1 MSANDGSERDA
12 ADEESHDP
20 RLTELVAYL
29 DGELEPEQSARLER
43 QFAVDAPLRRYAESL
58 DRTWQLLDTLG
69 DAPASGEFTQRTL
82 ASISAMAIPA
92 TATST
97 SPWSVATALRTFPYL
112 KVILWTAL
120 GFIACFGGLKFA
132 RTQSRGTDTADS
144 RILRELPLYRDLE
157 TLNSVRSAEFLRK
170 VAAAVT
176 PDPLKEP
183 RK

>member
-1 MSANDGSERDA
+1 MSANDGSERDE

-29 DGELEPEQSARLER
+29 DGELEADQSARLER

-92 TATST
+92 DTS
-97 SPWSVATALRTFPYL
+97 SAAPKSAFTALRTFPYL

-132 RTQSRGTDTADS
+132 RTQSRGSDSADA

-157 TLNSVRSAEFLRK
+157 TLNSIRSTEFLRK

-176 PDPLKEP
+176 TDPPQEP
-183 RK
+183 EE